1 MLDKVKRQEHKVRS
15 VCLGEG
21 SMKGK
26 RSSDRIKTSK
36 ILPEIKS
43 EIPFPLKKSSV
54 YTVTHLG
61 QKKGLRIENNS
72 QVF

>member
-1 MLDKVKRQEHKVRS
+1 
-15 VCLGEG
+15 
-21 SMKGK
+21 MKGE
-26 RSSDRIKTSK
+26 RRSDRIKTSK

-43 EIPFPLKKSSV
+43 AIPFPLKKNSV
-54 YTVTHLG
+54 YTLMHLG